1 MKINRIIIA
10 LFFCVTV
17 IFSVCSIKLKVEL
30 TLTQNEL
37 YENKN
42 VLEQIADELDVVKEE
57 LLAETN
63 RANELNESLN
73 DTRLMLE
80 ESNEII
86 KALKDEKYNI
96 GYTVTNAEIN
106 MIAKTVWGEARGCSK
121 LQQSGVVWC
130 ILNRVDNGYWGDTV
144 AEVVTAPSQFHGYD
158 KNFPVDDDIKALV
171 KDVVA
176 RWQLEKLGCGNVGR
190 TLPSRFLYF
199 ASNGNGTNTF
209 RTSAGSG
216 EKWDWSWGNPY
227 S

>member
-1 MKINRIIIA
+1 MKVNRIIILLLICVFA
-10 LFFCVTV
+10 FLFAYTV
-17 IFSVCSIKLKVEL
+17 VQKDMLKKEL

-37 YENKN
+37 YETKN
-42 VLEQIADELDVVKEE
+42 ILEQIADELDVVEEE
-57 LLAETN
+57 LNNATN
-63 RANELNESLN
+63 
-73 DTRLMLE
+73 DLE
-80 ESNEII
+80 ISNEII
-86 KALKDEKYNI
+86 EALKDERYNI

-144 AEVVTAPSQFHGYD
+144 AEVVTAKGQFHGYD
-158 KNFPVDDDIKALV
+158 KNFPVDDGIKALV
-171 KDVVA
+171 KDIVT

-199 ASNGNGTNTF
+199 ASNGNDTNTF

-227 S
+227 K